1 VDSPFSFELPNAE
14 KTSDPLL
21 VLDQANL
28 GYDSVLL
35 NSVTLNLHPGDRLG
49 LLGHNGAGK
58 TTLVKSLKGELPLI
72 SGHRHE
78 GANLK
83 VGYFSQHQ
91 VDDLS
96 MKDSAYQH
104 LLRLEPTIM
113 EQTARNFLGG
123 FDFHGDK
130 VFDEVGQFS
139 GGEKARLALALVAW
153 QKPNLLL
160 MDEPTNH
167 LDMDMRQALTVALQE
182 FAGAILLISHD
193 RHLLANSVDDFYLVD
208 QGQVSEFAG
217 DLEDYRQFLL
227 GKSMTQ
233 ASDVKPKASEKKS
246 KGAQTKSDQK
256 AQRQI
261 KTQVRSL
268 ESRLERLNEKLAQAE
283 AKLADNALYEPDQ
296 ADTLHDLIRSQQNLK
311 EEITQAEEDWLD
323 LSEQLDD

>member
-1 VDSPFSFELPNAE
+1 
-14 KTSDPLL
+14 
-21 VLDQANL
+21 
-28 GYDSVLL
+28 
-35 NSVTLNLHPGDRLG
+35 
-49 LLGHNGAGK
+49 
-58 TTLVKSLKGELPLI
+58 
-72 SGHRHE
+72 
-78 GANLK
+78 
-83 VGYFSQHQ
+83 
-91 VDDLS
+91 
-96 MKDSAYQH
+96 
-104 LLRLEPTIM
+104 
-113 EQTARNFLGG
+113 
-123 FDFHGDK
+123 
-130 VFDEVGQFS
+130 
-139 GGEKARLALALVAW
+139 
-153 QKPNLLL
+153 
-160 MDEPTNH
+160 
-167 LDMDMRQALTVALQE
+167 MDMRQALTVALQE